1 MVARRPHQKRLSQH
15 SILSRLVAGLLLVF
29 VIYGTTIEAAHRHGR
44 IFNSEL
50 SKSTS
55 ITSDDDTQGGAG
67 SSRSCAECLI
77 CQLHQHFSA
86 SLVTLRFKDS
96 PVPTQAEIIH
106 TATHRHQTRAVS
118 TQTGR
123 GPPLASETA
132 RFAGPF
138 YNPATVDCGLSF
150 PLISFWI

>member
-1 MVARRPHQKRLSQH
+1 MAARRSHQKRLTRH

-55 ITSDDDTQGGAG
+55 ITSDDDTQGLAG

-86 SLVTLRFKDS
+86 SLVTVRDSDAPAQTASGLECEAPFVVDGSPRFHLLMRLEPPRLRF
-96 PVPTQAEIIH
+96 AL
-106 TATHRHQTRAVS
+106 R
-118 TQTGR
+118 
-123 GPPLASETA
+123 
-132 RFAGPF
+132 
-138 YNPATVDCGLSF
+138 
-150 PLISFWI
+150 